1 MKYKLALL
9 LTLTMMM
16 PTATTAFAAET
27 NTETVEATESVSEEN
42 TSEESVSE
50 ESTSEESSAD
60 TEESGIWQL
69 TFDEALEMAEDNSS
83 DLNNVAEKAEYLQD
97 LKEDIWDITGSF
109 SVPSVSY
116 QQWVDDDVYSIY
128 SQIQSI
134 SSSMTQNRYTEEIT
148 KLTLESTVKS
158 YFTSILSD
166 ESSLEVAKKEAEVK
180 KTQYLQG
187 QTKNKMGLISD
198 YDLRTLETD
207 YKTAVDNVETLER
220 TIEEEYRSFNQLLGI
235 SDDTEYELVYD
246 IEYTPYEMGQSMT
259 QYIQNKLNT
268 DYTIKQLEQNVD
280 DAEFNKNYMSMSSTN
295 SQSASNKYSYEEAKS
310 TLKTAKEDKELA
322 IQNAYNEV
330 KELEDQYETAQRN
343 LETAKS
349 NLELAELNYSL
360 GRNTALDVTMAELD
374 VEEAENT
381 LAQIVYSHDMKIYQ
395 LENTELL

>member
-27 NTETVEATESVSEEN
+27 STETAAESNSEEG
-42 TSEESVSE
+42 TVS
-50 ESTSEESSAD
+50 
-60 TEESGIWQL
+60 TEENGVWKL
-69 TFDEALEMAEDNSS
+69 TFEEALELAEDNSS
-83 DLNNVAEKAEYLQD
+83 DLDNVAEKAEYLQD

-109 SVPSVSY
+109 SVPTVSY
-116 QQWVDDDVYSIY
+116 QQWVDDEVYSIY

-259 QYIQNKLNT
+259 QYIQNKVNT

-330 KELEDQYETAQRN
+330 QELENQYETAQRN

-360 GRNTALDVTMAELD
+360 GRNTALDVTKAELD

-381 LAQIVYSHDMKIYQ
+381 LAQIVYSHDMKVYQ

>member
-9 LTLTMMM
+9 LTLAMMM

-27 NTETVEATESVSEEN
+27 STETAA
-42 TSEESVSE
+42 
-50 ESTSEESSAD
+50 ESTSEEGTVS

-69 TFDEALEMAEDNSS
+69 TYEEALELAEDNSS
-83 DLNNVAEKAEYLQD
+83 DLDNVAEKAEYLQD

-109 SVPSVSY
+109 SVPTVSY
-116 QQWVDDDVYSIY
+116 QQWVDDEVYSIY

-330 KELEDQYETAQRN
+330 QELENQYETAQRN

-360 GRNTALDVTMAELD
+360 GRNTALDVTKAELD

-381 LAQIVYSHDMKIYQ
+381 LAQIVYSHDMKVYQ

>member
-1 MKYKLALL
+1 MKYKLAFL

-27 NTETVEATESVSEEN
+27 STETAA
-42 TSEESVSE
+42 
-50 ESTSEESSAD
+50 ESTSEEGTVS
-60 TEESGIWQL
+60 TEENGVWQL
-69 TFDEALEMAEDNSS
+69 TFEEALELAEDNSS
-83 DLNNVAEKAEYLQD
+83 DLDNVAEKAEYLQD

-109 SVPSVSY
+109 SVPTVSY
-116 QQWVDDDVYSIY
+116 QQWVDDEVYSIY

-310 TLKTAKEDKELA
+310 TLKTAKEDKELS

-330 KELEDQYETAQRN
+330 QELENQYETAQRN

-360 GRNTALDVTMAELD
+360 GRNTALDVTKAELD
-374 VEEAENT
+374 VEETENT
-381 LAQIVYSHDMKIYQ
+381 LAQIVYSHDMKVYQ

>member
-27 NTETVEATESVSEEN
+27 STETAAESNSEEG
-42 TSEESVSE
+42 TVS
-50 ESTSEESSAD
+50 
-60 TEESGIWQL
+60 TEENGVWKL
-69 TFDEALEMAEDNSS
+69 TFEEALELAEDNSS
-83 DLNNVAEKAEYLQD
+83 DLDNVAEKAEYLQD

-109 SVPSVSY
+109 SVPTVSY
-116 QQWVDDDVYSIY
+116 QQWVDDEVYSIY

-310 TLKTAKEDKELA
+310 TLRTAKEDKELA

-330 KELEDQYETAQRN
+330 QELENQYETAQRN

-360 GRNTALDVTMAELD
+360 GRNTALDVTKAELD

-381 LAQIVYSHDMKIYQ
+381 LAQIVYSHDMKVYQ

>member
-9 LTLTMMM
+9 LSLAMMM
-16 PTATTAFAAET
+16 PASTTVLASET
-27 NTETVEATESVSEEN
+27 STEAVETTET
-42 TSEESVSE
+42 TSEASE
-50 ESTSEESSAD
+50 TD
-60 TEESGIWQL
+60 TEESGILQL
-69 TFDEALEMAEDNSS
+69 TFDEALELAEENSS
-83 DLNNVAEKAEYLQD
+83 DLDNVAEKAEYLQD

-109 SVPSVSY
+109 SVPTVTY
-116 QQWVDDDVYSIY
+116 QQWIDDDVYSIY

-148 KLTLESTVKS
+148 KLTLQSTVKS

-187 QTKNKMGLISD
+187 QTKNTMGLISD

-207 YKTAVDNVETLER
+207 YKTALDNVETLER

-246 IEYTPYEMGQSMT
+246 VEYTPYEMGQSMT

-310 TLKTAKEDKELA
+310 TLKTAKEEKELA

-330 KELEDQYETAQRN
+330 QELEDQYETAQRN

-374 VEEAENT
+374 VEEAENA
-381 LAQIVYSHDMKIYQ
+381 LAQIIYSHDMKIYQ

>member
-9 LTLTMMM
+9 LTLAMIM

-27 NTETVEATESVSEEN
+27 STETAA
-42 TSEESVSE
+42 
-50 ESTSEESSAD
+50 ESTSEEGTVS
-60 TEESGIWQL
+60 TEESGVWQL
-69 TFDEALEMAEDNSS
+69 TYEEALELAEDNSS
-83 DLNNVAEKAEYLQD
+83 DLDNVAEKAEYLQD

-109 SVPSVSY
+109 SVPTVSY
-116 QQWVDDDVYSIY
+116 QQWVDDEVYSIY

-330 KELEDQYETAQRN
+330 QELENQYETAQRN

-360 GRNTALDVTMAELD
+360 GRNTALDVTKAELD

-381 LAQIVYSHDMKIYQ
+381 LAQIVYSHDMKVYQ

>member
-1 MKYKLALL
+1 MKLNRNAAKERRFFMKYKLALL

-27 NTETVEATESVSEEN
+27 STETAA
-42 TSEESVSE
+42 
-50 ESTSEESSAD
+50 ESTSEEGTVS
-60 TEESGIWQL
+60 TEESGVWQL
-69 TFDEALEMAEDNSS
+69 TFEEALELAEDNSS
-83 DLNNVAEKAEYLQD
+83 DLDNVAEKAEYLQD

-109 SVPSVSY
+109 SVPTVSY

-268 DYTIKQLEQNVD
+268 DYTIKQLEQDVD

-330 KELEDQYETAQRN
+330 QELENQYETAQRN

-360 GRNTALDVTMAELD
+360 GRNTALDVTKAELD

-381 LAQIVYSHDMKIYQ
+381 LAQIVYSHNMKVYQ

>member
-27 NTETVEATESVSEEN
+27 STETAA
-42 TSEESVSE
+42 
-50 ESTSEESSAD
+50 ESTSEEGTVS
-60 TEESGIWQL
+60 TEESGVWQL
-69 TFDEALEMAEDNSS
+69 TFEEALELAEDNSS
-83 DLNNVAEKAEYLQD
+83 DLDNVAEKAEYLQD

-109 SVPSVSY
+109 SVPTVSY

-134 SSSMTQNRYTEEIT
+134 SSSMKQNRYTEEIT

-166 ESSLEVAKKEAEVK
+166 ESSLEVAKKEVEVK

-268 DYTIKQLEQNVD
+268 DYTIKQLEQDVD

-330 KELEDQYETAQRN
+330 QELENQYETAQRN

-360 GRNTALDVTMAELD
+360 GRNTALDVTKAELD

-381 LAQIVYSHDMKIYQ
+381 LAQIVYSHDMKVYQ

>member
-27 NTETVEATESVSEEN
+27 STETAA
-42 TSEESVSE
+42 
-50 ESTSEESSAD
+50 ESTSEEGTVS
-60 TEESGIWQL
+60 TEESGVWQL
-69 TFDEALEMAEDNSS
+69 TFEEALELAEDNSS
-83 DLNNVAEKAEYLQD
+83 DLDNVAEKAEYLQD

-109 SVPSVSY
+109 SVPTVSY

-134 SSSMTQNRYTEEIT
+134 SSSMKQNRYTEEIT

-330 KELEDQYETAQRN
+330 QELENQYETAQRN

-360 GRNTALDVTMAELD
+360 GRNTALDVTKAELD

-381 LAQIVYSHDMKIYQ
+381 LAQIVYSHDMKVYQ

>member
-1 MKYKLALL
+1 MKLNRNAAKERRFFMKYKLALL

-27 NTETVEATESVSEEN
+27 STETAA
-42 TSEESVSE
+42 
-50 ESTSEESSAD
+50 ESTSEEGTVS
-60 TEESGIWQL
+60 TEESGVWQL
-69 TFDEALEMAEDNSS
+69 TYEEALELAEDNSS
-83 DLNNVAEKAEYLQD
+83 DLDNVAEKAEYLQD

-109 SVPSVSY
+109 SVPTVSY

-322 IQNAYNEV
+322 IQNVYNEV
-330 KELEDQYETAQRN
+330 QELENQYETAQRN

-360 GRNTALDVTMAELD
+360 GRNTALDVTKAELD

-381 LAQIVYSHDMKIYQ
+381 LAQIVYSHDIKVYQ

>member
-27 NTETVEATESVSEEN
+27 STETAAESNSEEG
-42 TSEESVSE
+42 TVS
-50 ESTSEESSAD
+50 
-60 TEESGIWQL
+60 TEENGVWKL
-69 TFDEALEMAEDNSS
+69 TFEEALELAEDNSS
-83 DLNNVAEKAEYLQD
+83 DLDNVAEKAEYLQD

-109 SVPSVSY
+109 SVPTVSY
-116 QQWVDDDVYSIY
+116 QQWVDDEVYSIY

-330 KELEDQYETAQRN
+330 QELENQYETAQRN

-360 GRNTALDVTMAELD
+360 GRNTALDVTKAELD

-381 LAQIVYSHDMKIYQ
+381 LAQIVYSHDMKVYQ

>member
-1 MKYKLALL
+1 MKLNRNAVKERSFFMKYKLALL

-27 NTETVEATESVSEEN
+27 STETAA
-42 TSEESVSE
+42 
-50 ESTSEESSAD
+50 ESTSEEGTVS
-60 TEESGIWQL
+60 TEENGVWQL
-69 TFDEALEMAEDNSS
+69 TFEEALELAEDNSS
-83 DLNNVAEKAEYLQD
+83 DLDNVAEKAEYLQD

-109 SVPSVSY
+109 SVPTVSY
-116 QQWVDDDVYSIY
+116 QQWVDDEVYSIY

-330 KELEDQYETAQRN
+330 QELENQYETAQRN

-360 GRNTALDVTMAELD
+360 GRNTALDVTKAELD

-381 LAQIVYSHDMKIYQ
+381 LAQIVYSHDMKVYQ

>member
-27 NTETVEATESVSEEN
+27 STETAA
-42 TSEESVSE
+42 
-50 ESTSEESSAD
+50 ESTSEEGTVS
-60 TEESGIWQL
+60 TEENGVWQL
-69 TFDEALEMAEDNSS
+69 TYEEALELAEDSSS
-83 DLNNVAEKAEYLQD
+83 DLDNVAEKAEYLQD

-109 SVPSVSY
+109 SVPTVSY

-128 SQIQSI
+128 SQIQPI

-235 SDDTEYELVYD
+235 SDDIEYELVYD

-330 KELEDQYETAQRN
+330 QELENQYETAQRN

-360 GRNTALDVTMAELD
+360 GRNTALNVTKAELD

-381 LAQIVYSHDMKIYQ
+381 LAQIVYSHDMKVYQ

>member
-1 MKYKLALL
+1 MKLNRNAAKERRFFMKYKLALL

-27 NTETVEATESVSEEN
+27 NTETAA
-42 TSEESVSE
+42 
-50 ESTSEESSAD
+50 ESTSEEGTVS
-60 TEESGIWQL
+60 TEESGVWQL
-69 TFDEALEMAEDNSS
+69 TYEEALELAEDNSS
-83 DLNNVAEKAEYLQD
+83 DLDNVAEKAEYLQD

-109 SVPSVSY
+109 SVPTVSY
-116 QQWVDDDVYSIY
+116 QQWVDDEVYSIY

-134 SSSMTQNRYTEEIT
+134 SSGMTQNRYTEEIT
-148 KLTLESTVKS
+148 KLTLESTVKI

-330 KELEDQYETAQRN
+330 QELENQYETAQRN

-360 GRNTALDVTMAELD
+360 GRNTALDVTKAELD

-381 LAQIVYSHDMKIYQ
+381 LAQIVYSHDMKVYQ

>member
-9 LTLTMMM
+9 LTLTMLM

-27 NTETVEATESVSEEN
+27 SAETVEAAESVSAEG
-42 TSEESVSE
+42 TSEEN
-50 ESTSEESSAD
+50 SAD
-60 TEESGIWQL
+60 AEESGIWQL
-69 TFDEALEMAEDNSS
+69 TFEEALELAEDNSS
-83 DLNNVAEKAEYLQD
+83 DLDNVAEKAEYLQD

-109 SVPSVSY
+109 SVPTVSY

-220 TIEEEYRSFNQLLGI
+220 AIEEEYRSFNQLLGI

-246 IEYTPYEMGQSMT
+246 VEYTPYEMGQSMT

-310 TLKTAKEDKELA
+310 TLKTAKEDKELV

-330 KELEDQYETAQRN
+330 QELEDQYETAQRN

-360 GRNTALDVTMAELD
+360 GRNTALDVTMAELN

>member
-16 PTATTAFAAET
+16 PTATPAFAAET
-27 NTETVEATESVSEEN
+27 NTETAA
-42 TSEESVSE
+42 
-50 ESTSEESSAD
+50 ESTSEEGTVS
-60 TEESGIWQL
+60 TEESGVWQL
-69 TFDEALEMAEDNSS
+69 TFEEALELAEDNSS
-83 DLNNVAEKAEYLQD
+83 DLDNVAEKAEYLQD

-109 SVPSVSY
+109 SVPTVSY

-330 KELEDQYETAQRN
+330 QELENQYETAQRN

-360 GRNTALDVTMAELD
+360 GRNTALDVTKAELD

-381 LAQIVYSHDMKIYQ
+381 LAQIVYSHNMKVYQ

>member
-1 MKYKLALL
+1 MKLNRNAAKERRFFMKYKLALL

-16 PTATTAFAAET
+16 PAATTAFAAET
-27 NTETVEATESVSEEN
+27 STETAA
-42 TSEESVSE
+42 
-50 ESTSEESSAD
+50 ESTSEEGTVS
-60 TEESGIWQL
+60 TEESGVWQL
-69 TFDEALEMAEDNSS
+69 TYEEALELAEDNSS
-83 DLNNVAEKAEYLQD
+83 DLDNVAEKAEYLQD

-109 SVPSVSY
+109 SVPTVSY

-330 KELEDQYETAQRN
+330 QELENQYETAQRN

-360 GRNTALDVTMAELD
+360 GRNTALDVTKAELD

-381 LAQIVYSHDMKIYQ
+381 LAQIVYSHDMKVYQ

>member
-27 NTETVEATESVSEEN
+27 STETAAESASEEG
-42 TSEESVSE
+42 TVS
-50 ESTSEESSAD
+50 
-60 TEESGIWQL
+60 TEESGVWQL
-69 TFDEALEMAEDNSS
+69 TFEEALELAEDNSS
-83 DLNNVAEKAEYLQD
+83 DLDNVAEKAEYLQD

-109 SVPSVSY
+109 SVPTVSY
-116 QQWVDDDVYSIY
+116 QQWVDDEVYSIY

-330 KELEDQYETAQRN
+330 QELENQYETAQRN

-360 GRNTALDVTMAELD
+360 GRNTALDVTKAELD

-381 LAQIVYSHDMKIYQ
+381 LAQIVYSHDMKVYQ

>member
-1 MKYKLALL
+1 MKLNRNAAKERRFFMKYKLALL
-9 LTLTMMM
+9 LTLAMMM

-27 NTETVEATESVSEEN
+27 STETTAESNSEEG
-42 TSEESVSE
+42 TVS
-50 ESTSEESSAD
+50 
-60 TEESGIWQL
+60 TEESGVWQL
-69 TFDEALEMAEDNSS
+69 TYEEALELAEDNSS
-83 DLNNVAEKAEYLQD
+83 DLDNVAEKAEYLQD

-109 SVPSVSY
+109 SVPTVSY
-116 QQWVDDDVYSIY
+116 QQWVDDEVYSIY

-235 SDDTEYELVYD
+235 NDDTEYELVYD

-330 KELEDQYETAQRN
+330 QELENQYETAQRN

-360 GRNTALDVTMAELD
+360 SRNTALDVTKAELD

-381 LAQIVYSHDMKIYQ
+381 LTQIVYSHDMKVYQ

>member
-9 LTLTMMM
+9 LTLAMMM

-27 NTETVEATESVSEEN
+27 STETAA
-42 TSEESVSE
+42 
-50 ESTSEESSAD
+50 ESTSEEGTAT
-60 TEESGIWQL
+60 TEESGVWQL
-69 TFDEALEMAEDNSS
+69 TYEEALELAEDNSS
-83 DLNNVAEKAEYLQD
+83 DLDNVAEKAEYLQD

-109 SVPSVSY
+109 SVPTVSY
-116 QQWVDDDVYSIY
+116 QQWVDDEVYSIY

-330 KELEDQYETAQRN
+330 QELENQYETAQRN

-360 GRNTALDVTMAELD
+360 GRNTALDVTKAELD

-381 LAQIVYSHDMKIYQ
+381 LAQIVYSHDMKVYQ

>member
-1 MKYKLALL
+1 MKLNRNAAKERRFFMKYKLALL

-27 NTETVEATESVSEEN
+27 STETAA
-42 TSEESVSE
+42 
-50 ESTSEESSAD
+50 ESTSEEGTVS
-60 TEESGIWQL
+60 TEESGVWQL
-69 TFDEALEMAEDNSS
+69 TYEEALELAEDNSS
-83 DLNNVAEKAEYLQD
+83 DLDNVAEKAEYLQD
-97 LKEDIWDITGSF
+97 LKEDIWDITGSL
-109 SVPSVSY
+109 SVPTVSY
-116 QQWVDDDVYSIY
+116 QQWVDDEVYSIY

-220 TIEEEYRSFNQLLGI
+220 TIKEEYRSFNQLLGI

-330 KELEDQYETAQRN
+330 QELENQYETAQRN

-360 GRNTALDVTMAELD
+360 GRNTALDVTKAELD

-381 LAQIVYSHDMKIYQ
+381 LAQIVYSHDMKVYQ

>member
-27 NTETVEATESVSEEN
+27 STETAA
-42 TSEESVSE
+42 
-50 ESTSEESSAD
+50 ESTSEEGTVS
-60 TEESGIWQL
+60 TEESGVWQL
-69 TFDEALEMAEDNSS
+69 TFEEALELAEDNSS
-83 DLNNVAEKAEYLQD
+83 DLDNVAEKAEYLQD

-109 SVPSVSY
+109 SVPTVSY

-134 SSSMTQNRYTEEIT
+134 SSSMKQNRYTEEIT

-166 ESSLEVAKKEAEVK
+166 ESSLEVAKKEVEVK

-330 KELEDQYETAQRN
+330 QELENQYETARRN

-360 GRNTALDVTMAELD
+360 GRNTALDVTKAELD

-381 LAQIVYSHDMKIYQ
+381 LAQIVYSHDMKVYQ

>member
-1 MKYKLALL
+1 MKLNRNAAKERRFFMKYKLALL

-16 PTATTAFAAET
+16 STATTAFAAET
-27 NTETVEATESVSEEN
+27 STETAA
-42 TSEESVSE
+42 
-50 ESTSEESSAD
+50 ESTSEEGTVS
-60 TEESGIWQL
+60 TEESGVWQL
-69 TFDEALEMAEDNSS
+69 TFEEALELAEDNSS
-83 DLNNVAEKAEYLQD
+83 DLDNVAEKAEYLQD

-109 SVPSVSY
+109 SVPTVSY
-116 QQWVDDDVYSIY
+116 QQWVDDEVYSIY

-330 KELEDQYETAQRN
+330 QELENQYETAQRN

-360 GRNTALDVTMAELD
+360 GRNTALDVTKAELD

-381 LAQIVYSHDMKIYQ
+381 LAQIVYSHDMKVYQ

>member
-1 MKYKLALL
+1 MKLNRNAAKERRFFMKYKLALL

-27 NTETVEATESVSEEN
+27 STETAA
-42 TSEESVSE
+42 
-50 ESTSEESSAD
+50 ESTSEEGTVS
-60 TEESGIWQL
+60 TEENGVWQL
-69 TFDEALEMAEDNSS
+69 TYEEALELAEDNSS
-83 DLNNVAEKAEYLQD
+83 DLDNVAEKAEYLQD

-109 SVPSVSY
+109 SVPTVSY

-330 KELEDQYETAQRN
+330 QELENQYETAQRN

-360 GRNTALDVTMAELD
+360 GRNTALDVTKAELD

-381 LAQIVYSHDMKIYQ
+381 LAQIVYSHDMKVYQ

>member
-27 NTETVEATESVSEEN
+27 NTETAA
-42 TSEESVSE
+42 
-50 ESTSEESSAD
+50 ESTSEEGTVS
-60 TEESGIWQL
+60 TEESGVWQL
-69 TFDEALEMAEDNSS
+69 TFEEALELAEDNSS
-83 DLNNVAEKAEYLQD
+83 DLDNVAEKAEYLQD

-109 SVPSVSY
+109 SVPTVSY
-116 QQWVDDDVYSIY
+116 QQWVDDEVYSIY

-330 KELEDQYETAQRN
+330 QELENQYETAQRN

-360 GRNTALDVTMAELD
+360 GRNTALDVTKAELD

-381 LAQIVYSHDMKIYQ
+381 LAQIVYSHDMKVYQ

>member
-1 MKYKLALL
+1 MKLNRNAAKERRFFMKYKLALL

-27 NTETVEATESVSEEN
+27 NTETAA
-42 TSEESVSE
+42 
-50 ESTSEESSAD
+50 ESTSEEGTVS
-60 TEESGIWQL
+60 TEESGVWQL
-69 TFDEALEMAEDNSS
+69 TFEEALELAEDNSS
-83 DLNNVAEKAEYLQD
+83 DLDNVAEKAEYLQD

-109 SVPSVSY
+109 SVPTVSY

-198 YDLRTLETD
+198 YNLRTLETD

-268 DYTIKQLEQNVD
+268 DYTIKQLEQDVD

-330 KELEDQYETAQRN
+330 QELENQYETAQRN

-360 GRNTALDVTMAELD
+360 GRNTALDVTKAELD

-381 LAQIVYSHDMKIYQ
+381 LAQIVYSHDMKVYQ

>member
-27 NTETVEATESVSEEN
+27 STETAAESNSEEG
-42 TSEESVSE
+42 TVS
-50 ESTSEESSAD
+50 
-60 TEESGIWQL
+60 TEENGVWKL
-69 TFDEALEMAEDNSS
+69 TFEEALELAEDNSS
-83 DLNNVAEKAEYLQD
+83 DLDNVAEKAEYLQD

-109 SVPSVSY
+109 SVPTVSY
-116 QQWVDDDVYSIY
+116 QQWVDDEVYSIY

-220 TIEEEYRSFNQLLGI
+220 TIEEEYRSFNLYNLRQCVFCFFHIQFRFCHIQRCI
-235 SDDTEYELVYD
+235 S
-246 IEYTPYEMGQSMT
+246 
-259 QYIQNKLNT
+259 
-268 DYTIKQLEQNVD
+268 
-280 DAEFNKNYMSMSSTN
+280 
-295 SQSASNKYSYEEAKS
+295 
-310 TLKTAKEDKELA
+310 
-322 IQNAYNEV
+322 
-330 KELEDQYETAQRN
+330 AQ
-343 LETAKS
+343 
-349 NLELAELNYSL
+349 
-360 GRNTALDVTMAELD
+360 
-374 VEEAENT
+374 
-381 LAQIVYSHDMKIYQ
+381 
-395 LENTELL
+395 

>member
-27 NTETVEATESVSEEN
+27 STETAAESASEEG
-42 TSEESVSE
+42 TVS
-50 ESTSEESSAD
+50 
-60 TEESGIWQL
+60 TEESGVWQL
-69 TFDEALEMAEDNSS
+69 TFEEALELAEDNSS
-83 DLNNVAEKAEYLQD
+83 DLDNVAEKAEYLQD

-109 SVPSVSY
+109 SVPTVSY
-116 QQWVDDDVYSIY
+116 QQWVDDEVYSIY

-330 KELEDQYETAQRN
+330 QELENQYETAQRN

-360 GRNTALDVTMAELD
+360 GRNTALDVTKAELD

-381 LAQIVYSHDMKIYQ
+381 LAQIVYFHDMKVYQ
-395 LENTELL
+395 WENTELL

>member
-16 PTATTAFAAET
+16 PTATTVFAAET
-27 NTETVEATESVSEEN
+27 STETTA
-42 TSEESVSE
+42 
-50 ESTSEESSAD
+50 ESTSEEGAVS
-60 TEESGIWQL
+60 TEESGVWQL
-69 TFDEALEMAEDNSS
+69 TFEEALELAEDNSS
-83 DLNNVAEKAEYLQD
+83 DLDNVAEKAEYLQD

-109 SVPSVSY
+109 SVPTVSY
-116 QQWVDDDVYSIY
+116 QQWVDDEVYSIY

-134 SSSMTQNRYTEEIT
+134 RSSMTQNRYTEEIT

-268 DYTIKQLEQNVD
+268 DYTIKQFEQNVD

-330 KELEDQYETAQRN
+330 QELENQYETAQRN

-360 GRNTALDVTMAELD
+360 GRNTALDVTKAELD

-381 LAQIVYSHDMKIYQ
+381 LAQIVYSHDMKVYQ

>member
-9 LTLTMMM
+9 LTLAMMM

-27 NTETVEATESVSEEN
+27 STETAA
-42 TSEESVSE
+42 
-50 ESTSEESSAD
+50 ESTSEEGTVS
-60 TEESGIWQL
+60 TEESGVWQL
-69 TFDEALEMAEDNSS
+69 TYEEALELAEDNSS
-83 DLNNVAEKAEYLQD
+83 DLDNVAEKAEYLQD

-109 SVPSVSY
+109 SVPTVSY
-116 QQWVDDDVYSIY
+116 QQWVDDEVYSIY

-134 SSSMTQNRYTEEIT
+134 GSSMTQNRYTEEIT

-330 KELEDQYETAQRN
+330 QELENQYETAQRN

-360 GRNTALDVTMAELD
+360 GRNTALDVTKAELN

-381 LAQIVYSHDMKIYQ
+381 LAQIVYSHDMKVYQ

>member
-9 LTLTMMM
+9 LTLAMMM
-16 PTATTAFAAET
+16 PTATTVFAAET
-27 NTETVEATESVSEEN
+27 STETAA
-42 TSEESVSE
+42 
-50 ESTSEESSAD
+50 ESTSEEGTVS
-60 TEESGIWQL
+60 TEESGVWQL
-69 TFDEALEMAEDNSS
+69 TYEEALELAEDNSS
-83 DLNNVAEKAEYLQD
+83 DLDNVAEKAEYLQD

-109 SVPSVSY
+109 SVPTVSY
-116 QQWVDDDVYSIY
+116 QQWVDDEVYSIY

-235 SDDTEYELVYD
+235 TDDTEYELVYD

-330 KELEDQYETAQRN
+330 QELENQYETAQRN

-360 GRNTALDVTMAELD
+360 GRNTALDVTKAELD

-381 LAQIVYSHDMKIYQ
+381 LAQIVYSHDMKVYQ

>member
-1 MKYKLALL
+1 MKLNRNAAKERRFFMKYKLALL

-27 NTETVEATESVSEEN
+27 STETAA
-42 TSEESVSE
+42 
-50 ESTSEESSAD
+50 ESTSEEGTVS
-60 TEESGIWQL
+60 TEESGVWQL
-69 TFDEALEMAEDNSS
+69 TYEEALELAEDNSS
-83 DLNNVAEKAEYLQD
+83 DLDNVAEKAEYLQD

-109 SVPSVSY
+109 SVPTVSY
-116 QQWVDDDVYSIY
+116 QQWVDDEVYSIY

-246 IEYTPYEMGQSMT
+246 IEYTPYEMGQSMI

-330 KELEDQYETAQRN
+330 QELENQYETAQRN

-360 GRNTALDVTMAELD
+360 GRNTALDVTKAELD

-381 LAQIVYSHDMKIYQ
+381 LAQIVYSPDMKVYQ

>member
-16 PTATTAFAAET
+16 MMPTATTAFAAET
-27 NTETVEATESVSEEN
+27 STETAA
-42 TSEESVSE
+42 
-50 ESTSEESSAD
+50 ESTSEEGTVS
-60 TEESGIWQL
+60 TEENGVWKL
-69 TFDEALEMAEDNSS
+69 TFEEALELAEDNSS
-83 DLNNVAEKAEYLQD
+83 DLDNVAEKAEYLQD

-109 SVPSVSY
+109 SVPTVSY
-116 QQWVDDDVYSIY
+116 QQWVDDEVYSIY

-330 KELEDQYETAQRN
+330 QELENQYETAQRN

-360 GRNTALDVTMAELD
+360 GRNTALDVTKAELD

-381 LAQIVYSHDMKIYQ
+381 LAQIVYSHDMKVYQ

>member
-27 NTETVEATESVSEEN
+27 STETAA
-42 TSEESVSE
+42 
-50 ESTSEESSAD
+50 ESTSEEGTVS
-60 TEESGIWQL
+60 TEESGVWQL
-69 TFDEALEMAEDNSS
+69 TYEEALELAEDNSS
-83 DLNNVAEKAEYLQD
+83 DLDNVAEKAEYLQD
-97 LKEDIWDITGSF
+97 LKEDIWDITDSF
-109 SVPSVSY
+109 SVPTVSY

-330 KELEDQYETAQRN
+330 QELENQYETAQRN

-360 GRNTALDVTMAELD
+360 GRNTALDVTKAELD

-381 LAQIVYSHDMKIYQ
+381 LAQIVYSHDMKVYQ

>member
-27 NTETVEATESVSEEN
+27 STETAA
-42 TSEESVSE
+42 
-50 ESTSEESSAD
+50 ESTSEEGTVS
-60 TEESGIWQL
+60 TEESGVWQL
-69 TFDEALEMAEDNSS
+69 TYEEALELAEDNSS
-83 DLNNVAEKAEYLQD
+83 DLDNVAEKAEYLQD

-109 SVPSVSY
+109 SVPTVSY
-116 QQWVDDDVYSIY
+116 QQWVDDEVYSIY

-259 QYIQNKLNT
+259 QYIYNKLNT

-330 KELEDQYETAQRN
+330 QELENQYETAQRN
-343 LETAKS
+343 LETVKS

-360 GRNTALDVTMAELD
+360 GRNTALDVTKAELD

-381 LAQIVYSHDMKIYQ
+381 LAQIVYSHDMKVYQ

>member
-27 NTETVEATESVSEEN
+27 STETAAESNSEEG
-42 TSEESVSE
+42 TVS
-50 ESTSEESSAD
+50 
-60 TEESGIWQL
+60 TEENGVWKL
-69 TFDEALEMAEDNSS
+69 TFEEALELAEDNSS
-83 DLNNVAEKAEYLQD
+83 DLDNVAEKAEYLQD

-109 SVPSVSY
+109 SVPTISY
-116 QQWVDDDVYSIY
+116 QQWVDDEVYSIY

-330 KELEDQYETAQRN
+330 QELENQYETAQRN

-360 GRNTALDVTMAELD
+360 GRNTALDVTKAELD

-381 LAQIVYSHDMKIYQ
+381 LAQIVYSHDMKVYQ

>member
-27 NTETVEATESVSEEN
+27 STETAA
-42 TSEESVSE
+42 
-50 ESTSEESSAD
+50 ESTSEEGTVS
-60 TEESGIWQL
+60 TEESGVWQL
-69 TFDEALEMAEDNSS
+69 TFEEALELAEDNSS
-83 DLNNVAEKAEYLQD
+83 DLDNVAEKAEYLQD

-109 SVPSVSY
+109 SVPTVSY

-134 SSSMTQNRYTEEIT
+134 SSSMKQNRYTEEIT

-166 ESSLEVAKKEAEVK
+166 ESSLEVAKKEVEVK

-330 KELEDQYETAQRN
+330 QELENQYETAQRN

-360 GRNTALDVTMAELD
+360 GRNTALDVTKAELD

-381 LAQIVYSHDMKIYQ
+381 LAQIVYSHDMKVYQ